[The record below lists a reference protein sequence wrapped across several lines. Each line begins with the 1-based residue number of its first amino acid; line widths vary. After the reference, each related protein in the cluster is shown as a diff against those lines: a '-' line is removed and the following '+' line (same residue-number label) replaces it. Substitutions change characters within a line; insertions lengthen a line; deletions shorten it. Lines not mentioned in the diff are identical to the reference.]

1 MKSNLVSVK
10 EKISKEGGKLKQE
23 VSEKVSGYIL
33 GALGLVAG
41 LAWNEA
47 VKALIDS
54 FFPSDASGGVAAK
67 FIYAIVITTG
77 VVIVTI
83 YVTKLLKKDSE
94 S

>member
-1 MKSNLVSVK
+1 MEMKSNFSSVK
-10 EKISKEGGKLKQE
+10 DKVSEETQKLKRE

-54 FFPSDASGGVAAK
+54 FFPPDVSGGVAAK
-67 FIYAIVITTG
+67 FIYAVVITLG
-77 VVIVTI
+77 VVVVTI
-83 YVTKLLKKDSE
+83 YITKILKKD
-94 S
+94 